1 MSDARRPTANWR
13 YLILSYLHEID
24 NILLRALAA
33 PAADASP
40 LPPSA
45 KGKGASLA
53 FQRAQKNLDGN
64 LPIERLKSAESC
76 NLAASNRTGF
86 EARRRRLARSAHA
99 IEAERG
105 ARRPRWRPPEA
116 ARDLR
121 LHGDLRRRLVAGEVC
136 RIASTPTTASSPLSF
151 LRRRLVG
158 VSTRSSHCQDP
169 AGSTAPWIVRN
180 RSKVL
185 LTLTRR
191 AHKACSHRALIHSVR
206 TTQRLASPPRPHLLF
221 S

>member
-1 MSDARRPTANWR
+1 MQYVTDNPGLVYLTYCERWRRQPPTRAPYLRARRARGRLW
-13 YLILSYLHEID
+13 LSSVHKKIWTEISQSSER
-24 NILLRALAA
+24 NRL
-33 PAADASP
+33 
-40 LPPSA
+40 
-45 KGKGASLA
+45 SLA
-53 FQRAQKNLDGN
+53 
-64 LPIERLKSAESC
+64 P
-76 NLAASNRTGF
+76 SNRTGF

-158 VSTRSSHCQDP
+158 FSTRSSHYQDP

-206 TTQRLASPPRPHLLF
+206 TTQRLAWPPRPRLLF

>member
-1 MSDARRPTANWR
+1 M
-13 YLILSYLHEID
+13 
-24 NILLRALAA
+24 RALAA

-45 KGKGASLA
+45 KGKGAVFGFGFPA
-53 FQRAQKNLDGN
+53 CTKNLDGN
-64 LPIERLKSAESC
+64 LPIERLKSTESC

-99 IEAERG
+99 FEAERG

-191 AHKACSHRALIHSVR
+191 AHKACSHGALIHSVR

>member
-1 MSDARRPTANWR
+1 MEKRVN
-13 YLILSYLHEID
+13 
-24 NILLRALAA
+24 LLRALAA

-45 KGKGASLA
+45 KRKGAVFGFGFPA
-53 FQRAQKNLDGN
+53 WPKNLDGN

-99 IEAERG
+99 FEAERG

>member
-1 MSDARRPTANWR
+1 MNSPF
-13 YLILSYLHEID
+13 
-24 NILLRALAA
+24 LRALAA

-64 LPIERLKSAESC
+64 LPIEREQSTASC
-76 NLAASNRTGF
+76 PLPGALPGF
-86 EARRRRLARSAHA
+86 DFRRMRLARSAHA
-99 IEAERG
+99 FEAERG

-158 VSTRSSHCQDP
+158 FSTRSSHYQDP

-191 AHKACSHRALIHSVR
+191 AHKACSHGALIHSVR
-206 TTQRLASPPRPHLLF
+206 TTQRLAWPPRPRLLF

>member
-1 MSDARRPTANWR
+1 M
-13 YLILSYLHEID
+13 
-24 NILLRALAA
+24 
-33 PAADASP
+33 
-40 LPPSA
+40 
-45 KGKGASLA
+45 A

-169 AGSTAPWIVRN
+169 ACSTAPGIVRN

-185 LTLTRR
+185 LTLTRGAHKGQGVLTRR
-191 AHKACSHRALIHSVR
+191 AH
-206 TTQRLASPPRPHLLF
+206 TQRTHNYRSYAEGCEVHRLGSGMQRDMCLEGGGLR
-221 S
+221 

>member
-1 MSDARRPTANWR
+1 MISSTVFT
-13 YLILSYLHEID
+13 LGCVTLSV
-24 NILLRALAA
+24 NSVLLRALAA

-45 KGKGASLA
+45 KGKGAVFGFPA
-53 FQRAQKNLDGN
+53 CTKNLDGN
-64 LPIERLKSAESC
+64 LPIERLKSAESY
-76 NLAASNRTGF
+76 LAASNRTGF

-99 IEAERG
+99 FEAERG

-158 VSTRSSHCQDP
+158 FSTRSSHYQDP

-206 TTQRLASPPRPHLLF
+206 TTQRLAWPPRPRLLF

>member
-1 MSDARRPTANWR
+1 MDRVACVVKKFVSFCERWRRQPPTRAPYLRARR
-13 YLILSYLHEID
+13 
-24 NILLRALAA
+24 
-33 PAADASP
+33 
-40 LPPSA
+40 
-45 KGKGASLA
+45 GKGPSLALA

-191 AHKACSHRALIHSVR
+191 AHKACSHGALIHSVR
-206 TTQRLASPPRPHLLF
+206 TTQRLAWPPRPHLLF